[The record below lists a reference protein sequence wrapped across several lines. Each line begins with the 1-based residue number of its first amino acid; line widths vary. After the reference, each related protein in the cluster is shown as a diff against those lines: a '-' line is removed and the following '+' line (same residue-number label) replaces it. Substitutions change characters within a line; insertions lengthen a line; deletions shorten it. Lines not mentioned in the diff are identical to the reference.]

1 MREPKVPAFFVP
13 LHSLFYSLFVIMLAI
28 RCIACF
34 LKDMYLQRREIPA
47 RADGQPPGA
56 DIPHTRDYRA
66 GRPLDRR
73 HRGPAAPVPA
83 PPRRPV
89 TPPTSTRPR
98 LARRHQGLL
107 LPLHLRMALLAV

>member
-1 MREPKVPAFFVP
+1 MFRFSCKILASTVTTHINNNVLNILLGHYFSTADAGNFNQAYQWNFKC
-13 LHSLFYSLFVIMLAI
+13 YSLIQNMV
-28 RCIACF
+28 
-34 LKDMYLQRREIPA
+34 
-47 RADGQPPGA
+47 GQVAQPVP
-56 DIPHTRDYRA
+56 
-66 GRPLDRR
+66 
-73 HRGPAAPVPA
+73 PVPA